1 MTTARKKRRG
11 PTPRGFRTG
20 AALAPNATPI
30 ARLYEEHA
38 ALFDEVAEAVGER
51 PQEEVDRLV
60 DEMLTIDRRLLEAP
74 CSKLADLGAK
84 ARVLAFLSTMCGEGD
99 EARAVFE
106 IRTREFLAEIQ
117 RVLGGPC
124 DRAAGLAGN

>member
-1 MTTARKKRRG
+1 MINAPTKRG
-11 PTPRGFRTG
+11 PVPRGFRPG
-20 AALAPNATPI
+20 AALAPGSTPI

-38 ALFDEVAEAVGER
+38 ALFDEVAAAVGER
-51 PQEEVDRLV
+51 PQDEVYQLV
-60 DEMLTIDRRLLEAP
+60 DELLTVDRRLLEAR
-74 CSKLADLGAK
+74 CSRLADLGAK

-106 IRTREFLAEIQ
+106 IRTREFFAEVQ

-124 DRAAGLAGN
+124 DRAGGVAGN